1 MADQRVVELFDE
13 FMNLT
18 RDFVVRHGLG
28 YEDYAAVM
36 QYTVRV
42 SEAGEWPLWMD
53 AFLESTV
60 DTTSYGQGPWT
71 PSAIEGPYYKPGA
84 PLLTEKPYT
93 LPMRPDE
100 AGDRMLFRAGVRNPD
115 GSPVQGAM
123 IEVWH
128 ATNDGLY
135 SFFDPAMPE
144 EYVLRARI
152 AVDSDGD
159 VEFRSIRPS
168 PYEIPKNGPTGYLMN
183 EVLGRH
189 TWRPAHLH
197 FRITAAGYKPLT
209 TQLYFEGDPYLDS
222 DAASGVKDDLVIP
235 LGKTDVD
242 GESWAF
248 GEFTFVLQP
257 Q

>member
-1 MADQRVVELFDE
+1 MADQRTVELFDE
-13 FMNLT
+13 FMGLT
-18 RDFVVRHGLG
+18 RDFIVRHELR

-36 QYTVRV
+36 QYMIRV

-60 DTTSYGQGPWT
+60 DTTSYGDGPWT

-93 LPMRPDE
+93 LPMRPGE
-100 AGDRMLFRAGVRNPD
+100 AGDRMLFKAGVRNPD
-115 GSPVQGAM
+115 GSPVGGAV
-123 IEVWH
+123 IDVWH
-128 ATNDGLY
+128 ATSEGLY
-135 SFFDPAMPE
+135 SFFDPQMPE
-144 EYVLRARI
+144 EHVLRARI
-152 AVDSDGD
+152 PVDDHGD
-159 VEFRSIRPS
+159 VEFCSIRPA
-168 PYEIPKNGPTGYLMN
+168 PYEIPKNGPTGYLFN

-197 FRITAAGYKPLT
+197 FKITAEGYKPLT

-222 DAASGVKDDLVIP
+222 DAASGVKNDLVIP
-235 LGKTDVD
+235 LGKTEVD
-242 GESWAF
+242 GESWTN

-257 Q
+257 E